1 MMTKPLF
8 VNVGYEH
15 PVEFPIHLVISTDDF
30 SVVHCT
36 KRRSCHS
43 TLTRV
48 YPYLCY

>member
-36 KRRSCHS
+36 KRRMTKVVVSWS
-43 TLTRV
+43 GSM
-48 YPYLCY
+48 